1 MEQSRTLERKID
13 MDSAEWLVLDMRPG
27 QTFLST
33 RPFNC
38 PVCGWKSD
46 KWLMSSKPHSEPHLI
61 CPNDHLPRYLR
72 VLH

>member
-1 MEQSRTLERKID
+1 MEQSTIQDRKID
-13 MDSAEWLVLDMRPG
+13 MECAEWLLLDLMPG
-27 QTFLST
+27 QAFLST
-33 RPFNC
+33 RQFNC

-46 KWLMSSKPHSEPHLI
+46 RWPMSARPHSEPHLI

>member
-1 MEQSRTLERKID
+1 MEQSKTQDRKID